1 MNRERQTFAQVLA
14 SLEHGDPMR
23 PRTTMLGLQVNL
35 LFAGGSSEQMR
46 SRMEFLWLCLALV
59 MFVRL
64 ASAGLRLIMD
74 LARICS

>member
-14 SLEHGDPMR
+14 SLEHGDFP
-23 PRTTMLGLQVNL
+23 L

-46 SRMEFLWLCLALV
+46 SRMEFLLLCLALV
-59 MFVRL
+59 MFVHL